1 MSNAVQTGAISTVS
15 SILEKTKTLMTI
27 NAWVRDY
34 PELMYVGL
42 YLPNMFAD
50 GGKLKNSQL
59 TYAEQKQLNFKTLGA
74 LESSL
79 TVNEN
84 EVVWYEA
91 GVYTEEAGIT
101 AANSTADT
109 QVEIDSTKVKFFKVG
124 DVIVVKPW
132 VSSTTASVQAKI
144 TAIDTA
150 TAIIILDA
158 SVACAIGDR
167 VVFLYNSITYGT
179 EISRGTSA
187 GDVVPVKTY
196 FQTFGESVSFNSNEI
211 NQTRLLVD
219 SQNYVKERF
228 AVAINSTNNRFAKAF
243 YTARNM
249 AGTQSETQ
257 GLDAVIEEIEARD
270 GTGSAIV
277 DFSGITNSKAKAL
290 KLVEVINRASSAPVY
305 NGGEV
310 PTAFCNYEAITSLS
324 GIKFDMANFFTLDQ
338 KEIAFGLQSYSSPF
352 FRWVQFI
359 VSHTLNRLEPNKSVI
374 YLFPKH
380 LVTFKTPQFQSVN
393 EMGALVTTKVGG
405 YNVLKMPQTSV
416 DIVKYTAQIRI
427 ANVFAGQ
434 SFANTYLRL
443 ENI

>member
-1 MSNAVQTGAISTVS
+1 MGAVQTWEISTIS

-34 PELMYVGL
+34 PELMYVWL

-50 GGKLKNSQL
+50 WGKLKMGQL
-59 TYAEQKQLNFKTLGA
+59 TYAEQKQLNFKTLWA

-91 GVYTEEAGIT
+91 GVYTEEAEIT
-101 AANSTADT
+101 AENSTPNAVVEVDSS
-109 QVEIDSTKVKFFKVG
+109 QVKYLKAG
-124 DVIVVKPW
+124 DVVAIKPW
-132 VSSTTASVQAKI
+132 VGSTTSEVQAKI
-144 TAIDTA
+144 VSINVADSEITLDTA
-150 TAIIILDA
+150 
-158 SVACAIGDR
+158 VECAIGDR
-167 VVFLYNSITYGT
+167 VVFLYNTITYGT
-179 EISRGTSA
+179 EISRGVST
-187 GDVVPVKTY
+187 GDVVPVKSY
-196 FQTFGESVSFNSNEI
+196 FQTFGESVQFNSNEL

-219 SQNYVKERF
+219 SQNYVKEKF
-228 AVAINSTNNRFAKAF
+228 AVAINSTNNRFAKTF
-243 YTARNM
+243 YTGRNIS
-249 AGTQSETQ
+249 GTQSET
-257 GLDAVIEEIEARD
+257 LWLNTVIEEIEWRD
-270 GTGSAIV
+270 GIGSAKV
-277 DFSGITNSKAKAL
+277 DFSWITDSKAKAL

-305 NGGEV
+305 NGWEV

-324 GIKFDMANFFTLDQ
+324 KIKFDMANFFTLDQ
-338 KEIAFGLQSYSSPF
+338 KEIAFGLQAYTSPF

-359 VSHTLNRLEPNKSVI
+359 VSQTLNRLEPYKSVI

-393 EMGALVTTKVGG
+393 EMWALITTKVGW

-416 DIVKYTAQIRI
+416 DIVKYTAQMRV
-427 ANVFAGQ
+427 ANIFAGI
-434 SFANTYLRL
+434 SFKNTYIKI